1 MSDIIS
7 SLRNEQIKEVRR
19 LHDAG
24 ARRRSGKTL
33 IEGPNLVDA
42 ALAAGVIPEVVCVGE
57 SSGDRWEEAE
67 ALGARIL
74 VTTDDVL
81 RSISTTQHPRGP
93 VAVVR
98 APAPDPLRAA
108 RTVVLWEI
116 ADPGNC
122 GTLIRTAAALGWN
135 VAFVGGVDPWNPKVL
150 RAGAGGHFATRL
162 SRLGDE
168 PVAALRAAGLT
179 PIATLVEG
187 GVSPEAI
194 VSELPLALIIGNE
207 ANGLSREVAA
217 ACDDVLSLAMPGGSE
232 SLNAAVAGSI
242 AMYVL
247 GSRS

>member
-7 SLRNEQIKEVRR
+7 SLRNEQIKDVRR

-33 IEGPNLVDA
+33 IEGPNLLDA

-57 SSGDRWEEAE
+57 SSGERWKETQ
-67 ALGARIL
+67 ALGVRIL

-98 APAPDPLRAA
+98 TPVPDPLRAA
-108 RTVVLWEI
+108 RTVVLWEV

-122 GTLIRTAAALGWN
+122 GTLIRTAAALGWT

-162 SRLGDE
+162 SRLDDE
-168 PVAALRAAGLT
+168 PIAELRDAGLT
-179 PIATLVEG
+179 PIAAVVEG
-187 GVSPEAI
+187 GVSPEEI
-194 VSELPLALIIGNE
+194 VSELPIALIIGNE

-217 ACDDVLSLAMPGGSE
+217 ACDGVLSLAMPGGSE
-232 SLNAAVAGSI
+232 SLNASVAGSI

-247 GSRS
+247 GSRT